1 MSEQADSII
10 ASYAEEG
17 WSSTPL
23 HRSKRLTC
31 KYCGEKGL
39 LWTLHKEDNRMLL
52 GDGKKIHI
60 CPVNPYKEKSNDA

>member
-17 WSSTPL
+17 WGGKPL
-23 HRSKRLTC
+23 RKTKLLTC

-39 LWTLHKEDNRMLL
+39 KWTLVNKRWLL
-52 GDGKKIHI
+52 GDGASPHN
-60 CPVNPYKEKSNDA
+60 CPVNPYLQIAVRKRN

>member
-1 MSEQADSII
+1 MSEQADLII

-23 HRSKRLTC
+23 RKTKKITC

-39 LWTLHKEDNRMLL
+39 KWTLHKGNRMLL
-52 GDGKKIHI
+52 GDGEKIHI
-60 CPVNPYKEKSNDA
+60 CPVNPYKEKENGN

>member
-17 WSSTPL
+17 WGGKPL
-23 HRSKRLTC
+23 RKTKLITC

-39 LWTLHKEDNRMLL
+39 KWTLVNEKWLL
-52 GDGKKIHI
+52 GDGITPHQCK
-60 CPVNPYKEKSNDA
+60 VNPYIKRAICKK